1 MRATALALLW
11 LAVGAAPLAGCT
23 ERETAGTGYDLRWT
37 LTPTPPVVGDARLEF
52 RVLDAAGTPV
62 PVTTPRVEGH
72 MSHPGMAPVVAAA
85 AEVAPLRYES
95 RFAFTMRGD
104 WTLLVLATL
113 PDGRRFQRRIDV
125 AGVRPP
131 A

>member
-1 MRATALALLW
+1 MRMAPRAIVGSAVVSFVLVGCARPATESA
-11 LAVGAAPLAGCT
+11 
-23 ERETAGTGYDLRWT
+23 GYDLRWT

-52 RVLDAAGTPV
+52 EVLDADGTPV
-62 PVTTPRVEGH
+62 SIATPRIEGH
-72 MSHPGMAPVVAAA
+72 MSHPGMAPVLATAT
-85 AEVAPLRYES
+85 EVSRGRYAS

-113 PDGRRFQRRIDV
+113 PDGRRFERRIDV
-125 AGVRPP
+125 ANVRPP